1 MFTPFKTTIQNPPL
15 FAPRKSPQV
24 KSDLEDET
32 PGKRIR
38 HWIGCGVPLL
48 LTLQLAEGAAGVP
61 GRSGPLMAGRTMG
74 KPCENRGMPCK
85 WRFSMGRSWETTG
98 HFWNI

>member
-1 MFTPFKTTIQNPPL
+1 MFTPLKTTIQNPPSL
-15 FAPRKSPQV
+15 PPTRPQV

-48 LTLQLAEGAAGVP
+48 LTLQLAEGAAGP
-61 GRSGPLMAGRTMG
+61 GRSGPLMAGKTMG
-74 KPCENRGMPCK
+74 KPWENHGKIGVCPVNEG
-85 WRFSMGRSWETTG
+85 F
-98 HFWNI
+98 